1 MNTISYI
8 EAQQNFAE
16 ILQKA
21 AKENIIID
29 GINGTKFILSIIKK
43 TQPNE
48 KKQRLSE
55 RFADTLHL
63 TDEQYNNFQTKLLE
77 NKNEWERSIY

>member
-1 MNTISYI
+1 MNTINYI

-21 AKENIIID
+21 TKESIIID
-29 GINGTKFILSIIKK
+29 GINGTKFILSILKK
-43 TQPNE
+43 TQPNG

-55 RFADTLHL
+55 RFAGTLHL
-63 TDEQYNNFQTKLLE
+63 TDEQYNNFQTQLLE
-77 NKNEWERSIY
+77 NKNEWERNIY

>member
-8 EAQQNFAE
+8 DAQQNFAE

-21 AKENIIID
+21 TKENIIID

-43 TQPNE
+43 TQRKE

-55 RFADTLHL
+55 RFAGTLHL
-63 TDEQYNNFQTKLLE
+63 TDEQYNNFQTQLLE
-77 NKNEWERSIY
+77 NRNEWEQM

>member
-21 AKENIIID
+21 TKENIIID

-43 TQPNE
+43 THPNE

-55 RFADTLHL
+55 RFAGTLHL